1 MTTTRIHASPVKSIL
16 CLAGSLRR
24 NSWNRRLLQAAADC
38 APDGIELTLFDE
50 LADVPMFNED
60 DEHDLAAGVKQLR
73 HAVAKADGLLI
84 ATPEYNHSFPG
95 VLKNAIDWLS
105 RGTDSVLADKPMAV
119 IGASTGSWGTR
130 LAQAALR
137 QVLTATEARVM
148 PGPMLFVARASD
160 RLGVDGQRHDPELTE
175 SLSALVAHLGDWIT
189 LHNFHGEPSPR
200 LDPSMS

>member
-1 MTTTRIHASPVKSIL
+1 
-16 CLAGSLRR
+16 
-24 NSWNRRLLQAAADC
+24 
-38 APDGIELTLFDE
+38 
-50 LADVPMFNED
+50 MFNED
-60 DEHDLAAGVKQLR
+60 DEHDLADGVKPLR

-105 RGTDSVLADKPMAV
+105 RGTDSVLAGKPMAV

-160 RLGVDGQRHDPELTE
+160 RLGVDGQLHDPELTE

>member
-1 MTTTRIHASPVKSIL
+1 MTTTQICPSPLKNIL

-24 NSWNRRLLQAAADC
+24 DSWNRRLLMAAAEC
-38 APDGIELTLFDE
+38 APDGIELILFDE
-50 LADVPMFNED
+50 LANVPMFNED
-60 DEHDLAAGVKQLR
+60 DEHDVAAGVQQLR

-105 RGTDSVLADKPMAV
+105 RGTDSVLADKPVAV

-160 RLGVDGQRHDPELTE
+160 RVDAAGQLCDPALTE
-175 SLSALVAHLGDWIT
+175 SLSSLVANFGGWIT
-189 LHNFHGEPSPR
+189 LHTQPGR
-200 LDPSMS
+200 AG